1 MAEFLLELFSEEI
14 PARMQARAEAD
25 LKRMV
30 TDVLKAE
37 GLKHGEV
44 YTYSTPR
51 RLTLVINDLPT
62 SQPDVSE
69 ERRGP
74 RADAP
79 DQAIAG
85 FLRGAG
91 VERADLVEREDKKGT
106 FLYAVIEKKGQATA
120 DILKSKIPDVVYK
133 FPWPKSMKWGSEI
146 TADSNEITADQTI
159 PLSGLRWVRPLKSI
173 LCLLGGQ
180 IIPLKIEKMY
190 ASNKTQGHRFL
201 APNSFEV
208 KDFADYKAKLFDAK
222 VMLDPKDR
230 RNVIMNDSLAIVMK
244 KNLQIGLNPNIVDEV
259 VGLVEWPVVMMGSFD
274 DNFRDIPAEALISEM
289 EQHQKYFSV
298 WQGIALQGKFVFVAN
313 IEGDAEVIRA
323 GNERVLGARLSD
335 AKFFWDQDCAKKLD
349 DFLPALSNIV
359 FHEKLG
365 TVAERVNRCET
376 LAARLAKFIPN
387 CDADLAKRGAKLAK
401 ADLVSGMVGEFPD
414 LQGVMGGYY
423 AKAQGEDPTV
433 TLAITEQYSP
443 KGPADVCPTA
453 PVSIAVAMADKL
465 DSLIGF
471 FANDLLPTGSKDPF
485 ALRRA
490 ALGVIRLIT
499 ENKLRIGLKSDL
511 GFEDNLLAFFMDRL
525 KVQQKEKGVRH
536 DLIDAVLSDEDDLV
550 RLLNRVAALQN
561 FLSTDDGENLLAGY
575 KRASNI
581 LKIEE
586 KKDQTRFDGNVD
598 PSLLKDGAEKALFD
612 QLGSAQSAANTAVS
626 SEKFED
632 AMAAIAKLRAPID
645 AFFDDV
651 IVNDDDADI
660 RVNRLNLLAKIR
672 SSLNAVADFRKVEG

>member
-1 MAEFLLELFSEEI
+1 
-14 PARMQARAEAD
+14 
-25 LKRMV
+25 
-30 TDVLKAE
+30 
-37 GLKHGEV
+37 
-44 YTYSTPR
+44 
-51 RLTLVINDLPT
+51 
-62 SQPDVSE
+62 
-69 ERRGP
+69 
-74 RADAP
+74 
-79 DQAIAG
+79 
-85 FLRGAG
+85 
-91 VERADLVEREDKKGT
+91 
-106 FLYAVIEKKGQATA
+106 
-120 DILKSKIPDVVYK
+120 
-133 FPWPKSMKWGSEI
+133 
-146 TADSNEITADQTI
+146 
-159 PLSGLRWVRPLKSI
+159 
-173 LCLLGGQ
+173 
-180 IIPLKIEKMY
+180 
-190 ASNKTQGHRFL
+190 
-201 APNSFEV
+201 
-208 KDFADYKAKLFDAK
+208 
-222 VMLDPKDR
+222 
-230 RNVIMNDSLAIVMK
+230 
-244 KNLQIGLNPNIVDEV
+244 
-259 VGLVEWPVVMMGSFD
+259 
-274 DNFRDIPAEALISEM
+274 
-289 EQHQKYFSV
+289 
-298 WQGIALQGKFVFVAN
+298 
-313 IEGDAEVIRA
+313 
-323 GNERVLGARLSD
+323 
-335 AKFFWDQDCAKKLD
+335 
-349 DFLPALSNIV
+349 
-359 FHEKLG
+359 
-365 TVAERVNRCET
+365 
-376 LAARLAKFIPN
+376 
-387 CDADLAKRGAKLAK
+387 
-401 ADLVSGMVGEFPD
+401 
-414 LQGVMGGYY
+414 
-423 AKAQGEDPTV
+423 
-433 TLAITEQYSP
+433 
-443 KGPADVCPTA
+443 
-453 PVSIAVAMADKL
+453 MADKL